1 MTENTA
7 NIIKG
12 GSFLTEDVDINRVF
26 TPEDFT
32 EEHKMI
38 AKTTEDYVKNDVF
51 PVVPNLENHEFEHS
65 VKLLKKAGEL
75 GLLAID
81 VPEEYDG
88 LGLDKITSALVTE
101 KMAVVGGFSIT
112 HGAHVGIGSL
122 PIVLFGNDE
131 QKSRYLPKLSTGA
144 LIAAYALTE
153 PGSGSDALG
162 AKTVARLNEA
172 GTHYILNGEK
182 QWITNSGFADIF
194 IVYAK
199 IDGEKFTAFIVERD
213 FGGVSTGA
221 EEKKMG
227 IKSSSTRTLILDDVA
242 VPVENLLGEVGRGHV
257 IAFNILN
264 IGRYK
269 LGVGTIGSSKR
280 ALDITIQ
287 YTNERKQFNTPISS
301 FNLTKE
307 KLANMAAQIYASES
321 LIYRTVGYFEDNM
334 GQMSD
339 EQKKDGKKI
348 AEAIAEYA
356 IECSINKVF
365 GSEVLDYVADE
376 AVQLH
381 GGYGYMAEYEVER
394 IYRDSRI
401 NRIFEGTNEI
411 NRLIV
416 PGTFMKKAMKGE
428 LPLLEQAQAL
438 QQEILTMV
446 PEDIADEP
454 LAQEKYLVKMAKK
467 IALLTAGTAAL
478 KYGNKLE
485 DEQEI
490 LVNIANIAN
499 QLFAMESAVLR
510 TQKAIDRDGVDKA
523 AQKLLYTEIFSQD
536 AFETILAAGAN
547 GSMPHAVPG
556 LNKVKEG
563 DFVTMDFGAAH
574 NGYCSDMTRTV
585 AVGKISEEQKKVYDL
600 VYKAQTS
607 AVDAVRAGVPCNSID
622 AVARDM
628 IYKAGYEGKFGHGLG
643 HSLGL
648 EIHENPRF
656 SPLCDVITEA
666 GMVLSV
672 EPGIYLEGRFGVRI
686 EDIVEIT
693 ENGCDVITKSEKK
706 LITL

>member
-1 MTENTA
+1 MTENIA

-536 AFETILAAGAN
+536 AFETILA
-547 GSMPHAVPG
+547 
-556 LNKVKEG
+556 E
-563 DFVTMDFGAAH
+563 
-574 NGYCSDMTRTV
+574 
-585 AVGKISEEQKKVYDL
+585 
-600 VYKAQTS
+600 
-607 AVDAVRAGVPCNSID
+607 
-622 AVARDM
+622 ARDTLVNSSSGDNQRM
-628 IYKAGYEGKFGHGLG
+628 MLSALRKFGRYAPKKTIKLK
-643 HSLGL
+643 
-648 EIHENPRF
+648 RQAA
-656 SPLCDVITEA
+656 EA
-666 GMVLSV
+666 LIAA
-672 EPGIYLEGRFGVRI
+672 EKF
-686 EDIVEIT
+686 IV
-693 ENGCDVITKSEKK
+693 
-706 LITL
+706 